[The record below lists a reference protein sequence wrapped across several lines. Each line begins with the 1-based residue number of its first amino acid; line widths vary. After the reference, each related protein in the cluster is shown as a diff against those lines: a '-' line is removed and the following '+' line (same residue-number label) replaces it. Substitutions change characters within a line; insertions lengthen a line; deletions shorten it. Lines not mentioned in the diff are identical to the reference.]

1 MKKFITSIAMFALI
15 AGGTVLAQTTNN
27 NATGSKRT
35 TKDSTQTQ
43 GNSAQGTSA
52 WPQATGTAASTMSG
66 DDNNAI
72 GNTHNMQE
80 TSKKDST
87 QTQGNSAQGTSA
99 WPQATGTAA
108 STTQA
113 PESSATGES
122 TDGSMN
128 KDSKKGKNKKGKGT
142 AESTVP
148 NNN

>member
-1 MKKFITSIAMFALI
+1 MKRFITSIAMFALI
-15 AGGTVLAQTTNN
+15 AGGTAMAQTTNN
-27 NATGSKRT
+27 NAGNTKRAG
-35 TKDSTQTQ
+35 KDSTQTQ

-66 DDNNAI
+66 DDSNAI
-72 GNTHNMQE
+72 GNTHQLQGAA
-80 TSKKDST
+80 KGDSV

-113 PESSATGES
+113 PESSSLNEATNA
-122 TDGSMN
+122 TMN
-128 KDSKKGKNKKGKGT
+128 KESKKGKNKKNKGT

-148 NNN
+148 DKK